1 MSLNSKGRNLD
12 NEQGYPREGSSQSLN
27 SPGDRNRRKDDAEF
41 RSNKSDADR
50 RIRIG
55 KREKESRNTG
65 RGRSGESSDDS
76 DLSDGYSRAR
86 TNDRIRADERRTD
99 NKDTLLAP
107 GERNDREEHSEAS
120 QRGRTDDGDDDVDVS
135 ISASNALSN
144 LFDRIVRGKS
154 NCVGTVLV

>member
-1 MSLNSKGRNLD
+1 MPLNSKGRSLD

-55 KREKESRNTG
+55 KREKESRNIG

-107 GERNDREEHSEAS
+107 GERNDREEHFEAS
-120 QRGRTDDGDDDVDVS
+120 QRGRADDGDDDVDVS
-135 ISASNALSN
+135 ISASTALSN

-154 NCVGTVLV
+154 SSVDTVLV